1 MIRTGARWLGVSA
14 LAAFALV
21 TTVVA
26 VGGPGVDR
34 SLSAAA
40 LRYDADHPGWVAG
53 WRVLTHT
60 GDTLPVALAG
70 LVLVG
75 VLLVRRRYRQALFVA
90 ATLAIAEVPRQVL
103 LAVLDRQRPV
113 GAFTSTTGSSYPSG
127 HSMHS
132 ALTALVVVV
141 LLWHT
146 RWRGVALGVGV
157 GWAVLVGISRVVLG
171 AHWPTDVVG
180 AWLLAL
186 GAVALAA
193 PLACERQRD
202 GQSGGGQVDPRG

>member
-1 MIRTGARWLGVSA
+1 MSA
-14 LAAFALV
+14 FAAFVLV

-26 VGGPGVDR
+26 AGGPDVDR
-34 SLSAAA
+34 SLSATA
-40 LRYDADHPGWVAG
+40 LRYDAGHPGWVTG
-53 WRVLTHT
+53 WRAVTHT
-60 GDTLPVALAG
+60 GDTLPVAVAA

-75 VLLVRRRYRQALFVA
+75 LLLARRRYRQALFAVVA
-90 ATLAIAEVPRQVL
+90 LAIAEVPRQVL
-103 LAVLDRQRPV
+103 LAGLDRQRPV

-132 ALTALVVVV
+132 ALAALVVVV

-146 RWRGVALGVGV
+146 RWRGVALAVGV
-157 GWAVLVGISRVVLG
+157 GWAVLVGVSRVVLG

-193 PLACERQRD
+193 PLARDRQRD
-202 GQSGGGQVDPRG
+202 QQIDRQSDGQADPRA